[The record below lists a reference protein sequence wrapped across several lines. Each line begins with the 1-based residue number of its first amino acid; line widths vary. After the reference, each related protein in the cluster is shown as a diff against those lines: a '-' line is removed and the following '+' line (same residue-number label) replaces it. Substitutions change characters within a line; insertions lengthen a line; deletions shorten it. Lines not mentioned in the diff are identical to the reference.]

1 MRGRRDTPRG
11 RSGSPERRRFD
22 VFREFDP
29 AQALQSTRAGVARS
43 VMVLLDKKRV
53 VENFGE
59 RLKDGSFLLL
69 LAAALVLVAAS

>member
-1 MRGRRDTPRG
+1 
-11 RSGSPERRRFD
+11 
-22 VFREFDP
+22 
-29 AQALQSTRAGVARS
+29 
-43 VMVLLDKKRV
+43 MVLLDKKRV